1 MCGGCDFDVFG
12 EIKFTKILE
21 LQPTHIPYLTYHI
34 TSSPKLGDLM
44 TKILRVLINRNVEI
58 VK

>member
-21 LQPTHIPYLTYHI
+21 LQPTHIPYLTHHI
-34 TSSPKLGDLM
+34 TSSPNDKNLESAN
-44 TKILRVLINRNVEI
+44 KSKR
-58 VK
+58 